1 MTLLGVE
8 KHLNSLQKSLVDKL
22 TLPTIEQFEPD
33 VLLAAIIRNYQ
44 SLPCLYEDPDFMYE
58 ETDFWWKMHKNDYA
72 RMINA
77 LIAEYN
83 PIENYNKTETRTGN
97 SIKTGNNQITKN
109 GTITVDGETTCS
121 GTVQLVDNTST
132 TGSNEIKVSAFNES
146 DYQPS
151 NKVTETGTSD
161 TTNTTTS
168 STKDEVNNNT
178 TTNDTI
184 QANDSSTINDSY
196 NLNIHGNIGVTTNQQ
211 MINDEIKLRLRSYY
225 GIIAKQF
232 SDEMLLSI
240 W

>member
-1 MTLLGVE
+1 MTILGVE
-8 KHLNSLQKSLVDKL
+8 KHLNSLQKSLADKL

-33 VLLAAIIRNYQ
+33 VLLSTIIRNYQ
-44 SLPCLYEDPDFMYE
+44 SLPCLYEDPEFMYE
-58 ETDFWWKMHKNDYA
+58 ETGFWWKMHKNDYA
-72 RMINA
+72 RMITT
-77 LIAEYN
+77 LITEYN
-83 PIENYNKTETRTGN
+83 PIENYNRIETKSGN

-109 GTITVDGETTCS
+109 GTTTVDGETIGS
-121 GTVQLVDNTST
+121 STVKLVDNTST
-132 TGSNEIKVSAFNES
+132 TGSSESKVSAFNES

-168 STKDEVNNNT
+168 SNKDGVSNNT

-184 QANDSSTINDSY
+184 KANDSSTINDSY

-211 MINDEIKLRLRSYY
+211 MINDEIKLRLISYY
-225 GIIAKQF
+225 GLIAKQF